1 MIYVFGLTIIITFI
15 RQRDKLL
22 KSKKNLAIYLMLSF
36 IGLGMG
42 VVYMINPYLPSI
54 TMMMEK
60 YMK

>member
-1 MIYVFGLTIIITFI
+1 MIYIFGLTIIITFI

-22 KSKKNLAIYLMLSF
+22 RSKKNLAIYLMLSF

-54 TMMMEK
+54 STMMEK

>member
-54 TMMMEK
+54 SMMMEK

>member
-22 KSKKNLAIYLMLSF
+22 KSKKNLVIYLMLSF

-54 TMMMEK
+54 SMMMEK

>member
-15 RQRDKLL
+15 RQKDKLL

-42 VVYMINPYLPSI
+42 VVYMVNPYLPSI
-54 TMMMEK
+54 SMVMEK

>member
-15 RQRDKLL
+15 RQKDKLL

-54 TMMMEK
+54 SMVMEK

>member
-15 RQRDKLL
+15 RQKDKLL
-22 KSKKNLAIYLMLSF
+22 KSKKNLAIYLVLSV

-54 TMMMEK
+54 SMMMEK
-60 YMK
+60 YVK

>member
-15 RQRDKLL
+15 RQKDKLL
-22 KSKKNLAIYLMLSF
+22 KTKKNLAIYLMLSF

-54 TMMMEK
+54 SMMMEK
-60 YMK
+60 YVK